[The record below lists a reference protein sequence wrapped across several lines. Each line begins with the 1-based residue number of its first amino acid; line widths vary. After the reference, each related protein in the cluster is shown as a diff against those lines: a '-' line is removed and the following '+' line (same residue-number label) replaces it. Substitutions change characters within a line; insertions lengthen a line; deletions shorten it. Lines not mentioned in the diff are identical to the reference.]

1 MNPKWCLLALCLLA
15 TSASAELDRALYQKI
30 WPSIVRVYAVL
41 DQGKTA
47 TGSGIVVA
55 ADKVISNCHV
65 TRDARAIDII
75 AWNSKWKVKEQI
87 KDIEHDLCLLLV
99 TRDIGKPIEFG
110 DSTNI
115 AVGKEVVAAGYPGG
129 GRLEVTDGQIRGL
142 HNLDGGRVIQ
152 TSAPFDSGESG
163 GGLFDRNGKLLG
175 VLTFKSQAGGS
186 FFFAVPVIWLQKLML
201 ASAIEFEGMKKSEA
215 FWERLPDDQPPFMRA
230 VAREAT
236 EDWNGLFLYA
246 EQWTKEDTAN
256 PEAWFALGKSLYHL
270 KRHPDAV
277 VALKKATAL
286 EPNHAQA
293 WLYVARTYRDSGDKK
308 SLGEAMEKLSLL
320 DPAAAKSVATES
332 IR

>member
-1 MNPKWCLLALCLLA
+1 MNPKWCLLVLCVLA
-15 TSASAELDRALYQKI
+15 TSARAELDRALYQKI
-30 WPSIVRVYAVL
+30 WPSIVRVYALL

-55 ADKVISNCHV
+55 ADKVVSNCHV
-65 TRDARAIDII
+65 TRDARAIDVI
-75 AWNSKWKVKEQI
+75 AWNSRWKVKEQV
-87 KDIEHDLCLLLV
+87 KDVDHDLCLLLL
-99 TRDIGKPIEFG
+99 TREIGKPIEFG
-110 DSTNI
+110 DSANI

-186 FFFAVPVIWLQKLML
+186 FFFAVPVTWLQKLMQ
-201 ASAIEFEGMKKSEA
+201 ASAIEFEGMKKTEA

-236 EDWNGLFLYA
+236 EDWNGLYLYA
-246 EQWTKEDTAN
+246 DRWAKEDATN
-256 PEAWFALGKSLYHL
+256 PEPWVALGKALYRL

-277 VALKKATAL
+277 VALKKAIEL

-293 WLYVARTYRDSGDKK
+293 WLYIARSYRSIGDKNAL
-308 SLGEAMEKLSLL
+308 SIAEEKLAQL
-320 DPAAAKSVATES
+320 DAAAAKSFSIES
-332 IR
+332 AR